1 MRMGSLNVGS
11 MAGKGR
17 EAEDLVMRRKIEVL
31 RVQETRCRERQ
42 QVKRVGR
49 KLYAYLQWSKWPR
62 KKGCRNCGIK
72 TSKR

>member
-42 QVKRVGR
+42 QGKSWEKAVRLSTVEQM
-49 KLYAYLQWSKWPR
+49 A
-62 KKGCRNCGIK
+62 KKERM
-72 TSKR
+72 